1 MAEALNIG
9 KNNLQCRSH
18 HQKMLAKH
26 KSVEK
31 IITVLMKQDKSDDSE
46 TDNKVSECL
55 TVPEF
60 KLSVNSAWTFYAPS
74 WLYNLCFPLLTLL
87 NIPASY

>member
-1 MAEALNIG
+1 
-9 KNNLQCRSH
+9 
-18 HQKMLAKH
+18 MLAKH

-74 WLYNLCFPLLTLL
+74 
-87 NIPASY
+87 